1 MKASNK
7 KEEASMRA
15 TLRLSAV
22 RVPDWKLNEPE
33 ETLWSMNT
41 SYSAAGSNIIHKLKK
56 RPVCLVSL
64 DQISE
69 RKKFEM
75 DLGSMVA
82 I

>member
-1 MKASNK
+1 MPNRKSP
-7 KEEASMRA
+7 
-15 TLRLSAV
+15 TTAV
-22 RVPDWKLNEPE
+22 DGISSKHWKLNEPE